1 MADNLSKVSGNKV
14 EHVAAGQNKIEQAV
28 LGPHVSLLV
37 EGKVT
42 PKCTMLWL
50 SQLFD
55 SFNILQ

>member
-14 EHVAAGQNKIEQAV
+14 EQAAAGPDKIKQAV

-42 PKCTMLWL
+42 PK
-50 SQLFD
+50 
-55 SFNILQ
+55 